1 MWHQRGPVEEKLES
15 SLKRIPSA
23 YGLSFLAVCLRS
35 SYTFCNWTHFRIALL
50 WRFFSMTNT
59 SLNASFVNNTKDEA
73 SEPSAFPPI
82 AVGLYVVLYATIFTM
97 ASFGNIMAILT
108 CHSKYSGK
116 ASILLCYIA
125 SLATADLLFALFTTF
140 DLAYFFTGTWPGGN
154 PICKIQGF
162 LLETS
167 YSASILT
174 LVAISYERYRS
185 VASLSPA
192 TRRRVEQRTVVVKA
206 VWVVSAVLCAPV
218 LYGYTTVRDEHD
230 NKLLCL
236 NEVSWHDSGRQT
248 YYSLQAFV
256 LFLFPLSFMIWAHVK
271 IFGVLSLHN
280 RTNAASSLEEKQHK
294 VTKML
299 ATVTL
304 VFFCCS
310 SPFIVIRALRYFYVY
325 EGMLGWKLSQL
336 LFFANSACNPVLYCF
351 YSGQFRSSFKE
362 MVKCKWR
369 LRRKARS
376 LSQMSAA
383 NAASNTFVA
392 RDHFVIRDKEL
403 TSSTLAMKW
412 KTNPDIIK
420 WDVLVFTTDQSS
432 ASNIFC

>member
-1 MWHQRGPVEEKLES
+1 
-15 SLKRIPSA
+15 
-23 YGLSFLAVCLRS
+23 
-35 SYTFCNWTHFRIALL
+35 
-50 WRFFSMTNT
+50 
-59 SLNASFVNNTKDEA
+59 
-73 SEPSAFPPI
+73 
-82 AVGLYVVLYATIFTM
+82 
-97 ASFGNIMAILT
+97 
-108 CHSKYSGK
+108 
-116 ASILLCYIA
+116 
-125 SLATADLLFALFTTF
+125 
-140 DLAYFFTGTWPGGN
+140 
-154 PICKIQGF
+154 
-162 LLETS
+162 
-167 YSASILT
+167 
-174 LVAISYERYRS
+174 
-185 VASLSPA
+185 
-192 TRRRVEQRTVVVKA
+192 
-206 VWVVSAVLCAPV
+206 
-218 LYGYTTVRDEHD
+218 
-230 NKLLCL
+230 
-236 NEVSWHDSGRQT
+236 
-248 YYSLQAFV
+248 
-256 LFLFPLSFMIWAHVK
+256 MIWAHVK

-325 EGMLGWKLSQL
+325 EGMLVWKLSQL